1 MQLFCFIFAAQLK
14 KSLRCVMFLEN
25 FTMTSDQN
33 LDVISPF
40 VHVAEAVKLTNC
52 PRSTLIKY
60 SELGL
65 FVPMVRLLG
74 NRIAFIRSDVLAWVE
89 SRVASAKGVA

>member
-1 MQLFCFIFAAQLK
+1 
-14 KSLRCVMFLEN
+14 
-25 FTMTSDQN
+25 MTSDQN

-65 FVPMVRLLG
+65 FPPMVRLLG
-74 NRIAFIRSDVLAWVE
+74 GRIAFIRSDVLAWIA
-89 SRVASAKGVA
+89 SRVASAKGAA